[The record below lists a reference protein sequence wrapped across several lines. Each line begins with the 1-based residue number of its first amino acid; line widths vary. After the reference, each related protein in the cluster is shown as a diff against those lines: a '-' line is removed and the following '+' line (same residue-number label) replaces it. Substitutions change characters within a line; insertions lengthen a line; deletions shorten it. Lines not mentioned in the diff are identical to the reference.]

1 MKFKVSNL
9 GAIKEGEIDLS
20 KKFIVF
26 CGPNGTG
33 KTYFAYVI
41 YGLLS
46 RKLHVPDSLNL
57 ADALAENRKVEYDI
71 DFDNLIQYRSKMIE
85 LSNTNIG
92 ELFGIG
98 EKEKI
103 KLFSSFSCQFS
114 NSDDEFQKYLIDA
127 EISKICDIDDVLVK
141 IEKQTGSSKLFL
153 TLLDDNPTTESI
165 RKLKSLLNTFLYYYL
180 ILFPINDVVIFPVER
195 NSIYTFSK
203 ELSVRKQEALDNML
217 LLMDNEKKVN
227 RYDLYFNN
235 RRYPLP
241 IRDGLIIAENLSEIR
256 KQQSPT
262 HDFSLSLEEKLLHGK
277 VQISKDGEIQFK
289 PKNSPGIILPIKMT
303 ASIIKTLSSLDVY
316 LKHMSSE
323 DDLIII
329 DEPEINLHPDNQILV
344 ARMLVRLMNSGYRIL
359 LSTHSDYIIREVNN
373 MVMAK
378 ALQQKDPRENIRKN
392 YGYLDKELLNSSDV
406 DAYYF
411 NPKKEG
417 WVEVEKLEVNDYGF
431 DVKSI
436 NEAIDTQNS
445 ITNDLYDRLTY
456 GVTDYA
462 NR

>member
-1 MKFKVSNL
+1 
-9 GAIKEGEIDLS
+9 
-20 KKFIVF
+20 
-26 CGPNGTG
+26 
-33 KTYFAYVI
+33 
-41 YGLLS
+41 
-46 RKLHVPDSLNL
+46 
-57 ADALAENRKVEYDI
+57 
-71 DFDNLIQYRSKMIE
+71 
-85 LSNTNIG
+85 
-92 ELFGIG
+92 
-98 EKEKI
+98 
-103 KLFSSFSCQFS
+103 
-114 NSDDEFQKYLIDA
+114 
-127 EISKICDIDDVLVK
+127 
-141 IEKQTGSSKLFL
+141 
-153 TLLDDNPTTESI
+153 
-165 RKLKSLLNTFLYYYL
+165 
-180 ILFPINDVVIFPVER
+180 
-195 NSIYTFSK
+195 
-203 ELSVRKQEALDNML
+203 
-217 LLMDNEKKVN
+217 
-227 RYDLYFNN
+227 
-235 RRYPLP
+235 
-241 IRDGLIIAENLSEIR
+241 
-256 KQQSPT
+256 
-262 HDFSLSLEEKLLHGK
+262 
-277 VQISKDGEIQFK
+277 
-289 PKNSPGIILPIKMT
+289 MT